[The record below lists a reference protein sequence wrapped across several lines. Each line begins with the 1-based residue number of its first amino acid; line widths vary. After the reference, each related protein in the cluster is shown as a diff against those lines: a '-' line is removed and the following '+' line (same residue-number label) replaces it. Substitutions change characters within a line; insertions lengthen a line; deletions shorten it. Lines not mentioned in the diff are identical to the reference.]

1 MILPYFSKIAA
12 VIFVLIG
19 IFAMY
24 KNFKK
29 KQKKSNSKQKKID
42 KY

>member
-1 MILPYFSKIAA
+1 MILPYLSKIAA

-19 IFAMY
+19 IFAVY

-29 KQKKSNSKQKKID
+29 KQETSKSKFKKK
-42 KY
+42 